1 MAEGF
6 LVAAWAA
13 GIVEGGSVLKQ
24 ATKDES
30 FASLLLPSVVY
41 GTVALPMSVIGESPG
56 PALLAMFHSQ
66 VVLPRDTPAPTPSRD
81 ERPIDNSIPMIQ
93 RVRQEN
99 RSKHQPAI
107 QTGSSKSSKV
117 SNPNRYFATLD
128 GRQALATPLAES
140 MRRLRLVFFGAGLV
154 GLYFQRQSRPNNT
167 EVTTISDAVYMEQLV
182 SQANRSN
189 PNGGVILRLVD
200 RPISTVPPGRLPI
213 VYPRPL
219 ESLERLPLDDN
230 WFLRIDN
237 DSHKFLVTESNRCPP
252 LSQCFGTQNSV
263 FTKYSTQLDFALHRL
278 ARVAHR
284 NDATLIQV
292 CIGSG
297 PSADTP
303 NNTIY
308 LDGLQAVAEKLVQSI
323 EKAHAAY
330 FLQRQQLSTTNPE
343 NKGDDLPSSPAADSD
358 KKQVVPQSEQAS
370 ESESHS
376 MDIFER
382 LGLKIRQ
389 GIQIPTNVLASAVK
403 RWDRGGGKPVL
414 YIVSDHADFWNWLG
428 ILLVGYRLEWL
439 DPEQSETYPKT
450 GGVFLVFCS
459 SDEKTSQVVTSIM
472 EEATDDRHAVALMDK
487 EWVQNVTLEMIQDGP
502 SSANSNNVQI
512 QCAETIH
519 RDLFDH
525 VQKLLTSGWTPER
538 IQKSAAVDPKSPVQ
552 KWRRTQ
558 SRPMPKMEARDTEHP
573 P

>member
-56 PALLAMFHSQ
+56 PALLTMLHSQ
-66 VVLPRDTPAPTPSRD
+66 VVLPMDTPAPTPSRD
-81 ERPIDNSIPMIQ
+81 ERPVDNSMPMIQ

-99 RSKHQPAI
+99 RFKHQPAI
-107 QTGSSKSSKV
+107 QIGSSKSSKI
-117 SNPNRYFATLD
+117 SNPHRYFATLE
-128 GRQALATPLAES
+128 GRQALATPMAES

-154 GLYFQRQSRPNNT
+154 GLYVQQQSRRKNT
-167 EVTTISDAVYMEQLV
+167 EVTTATDATSMEHLV
-182 SQANRSN
+182 SQITRNN

-200 RPISTVPPGRLPI
+200 HPMSTVPPGRLPI
-213 VYPRPL
+213 VYPHPL
-219 ESLERLPLDDN
+219 NSLERLPLDDN
-230 WFLRIDN
+230 WFLHINKDAN
-237 DSHKFLVTESNRCPP
+237 KCLVTESNTCPP
-252 LSQCFGTQNSV
+252 LAQCFGTQKSGL
-263 FTKYSTQLDFALHRL
+263 TKYFTQLDFAFHRL
-278 ARVAHR
+278 ARVARR
-284 NDATLIQV
+284 NDATLVQV
-292 CIGSG
+292 CIGSR
-297 PSADTP
+297 PSADVP
-303 NNTIY
+303 NDAIH
-308 LDGLQAVAEKLVQSI
+308 LDGLQAIAEKLVQSI

-330 FLQRQQLSTTNPE
+330 SLQRQELFTTDPE
-343 NKGDDLPSSPAADSD
+343 NDGDDLQSAESKGP
-358 KKQVVPQSEQAS
+358 QVVQESEQAS
-370 ESESHS
+370 KSESHS

-389 GIQIPTNVLASAVK
+389 GIQIPTDVLARAVK
-403 RWDRGGGKPVL
+403 RWDRGPKPVL
-414 YIVSDHADFWNWLG
+414 YVVSDHAGFWDWLG

-439 DPEQSETYPKT
+439 DPEQVEENPKT

-472 EEATDDRHAVALMDK
+472 DEATDDRHAVALMDK
-487 EWVQNVTLEMIQDGP
+487 EWVQSVTLEMIQDGS
-502 SSANSNNVQI
+502 SSANANVQI

-538 IQKSAAVDPKSPVQ
+538 IQKSAAVEPKS
-552 KWRRTQ
+552 
-558 SRPMPKMEARDTEHP
+558 
-573 P
+573 

>member
-30 FASLLLPSVVY
+30 LTSLLLTSVVY

-56 PALLAMFHSQ
+56 PAFFAKFHSED
-66 VVLPRDTPAPTPSRD
+66 VLPMDTPAPTPSRD
-81 ERPIDNSIPMIQ
+81 ERPIDNSMPMIQ

-99 RSKHQPAI
+99 RSKLQPAI
-107 QTGSSKSSKV
+107 QTGSSKSINV
-117 SNPNRYFATLD
+117 SNSHRYFATLE

-154 GLYFQRQSRPNNT
+154 GLYFQQQSRRKT
-167 EVTTISDAVYMEQLV
+167 IEVTTATDATPMEKLV
-182 SQANRSN
+182 SQATRTN

-200 RPISTVPPGRLPI
+200 HPISIVPPGRLPI
-213 VYPRPL
+213 VYPHPL
-219 ESLERLPLDDN
+219 NSLERLPVDDN
-230 WFLRIDN
+230 WFLRIDK
-237 DSHKFLVTESNRCPP
+237 DSHKFLVTESNTCPP
-252 LSQCFGTQNSV
+252 LSQCFSTQNSV
-263 FTKYSTQLDFALHRL
+263 LTKYSTQLDFALHRL

-284 NDATLIQV
+284 NDATLVQV

-297 PSADTP
+297 PSVDTP
-303 NNTIY
+303 KNTIY
-308 LDGLQAVAEKLVQSI
+308 LDGLQGVAEKLVQSI

-330 FLQRQQLSTTNPE
+330 YLQGQQQCTVNPE
-343 NKGDDLPSSPAADSD
+343 IDGSDLPS
-358 KKQVVPQSEQAS
+358 S

-389 GIQIPTNVLASAVK
+389 GIQIPTDVLARAVK
-403 RWDRGGGKPVL
+403 RWDRRGLQPVI
-414 YIVSDHADFWNWLG
+414 YVVSDHADFWNWLG
-428 ILLVGYRLEWL
+428 MLLVGYHLEWI
-439 DPEQSETYPKT
+439 DPEEVETYPKT

-459 SDEKTSQVVTSIM
+459 TDEKTSQVVTSIA
-472 EEATDDRHAVALMDK
+472 EEASADRHTVALMDK
-487 EWVQNVTLEMIQDGP
+487 EWVQNVTLEMIQDGL
-502 SSANSNNVQI
+502 SSANANVQI

-538 IQKSAAVDPKSPVQ
+538 IQKSAAVEPKS
-552 KWRRTQ
+552 
-558 SRPMPKMEARDTEHP
+558 
-573 P
+573 